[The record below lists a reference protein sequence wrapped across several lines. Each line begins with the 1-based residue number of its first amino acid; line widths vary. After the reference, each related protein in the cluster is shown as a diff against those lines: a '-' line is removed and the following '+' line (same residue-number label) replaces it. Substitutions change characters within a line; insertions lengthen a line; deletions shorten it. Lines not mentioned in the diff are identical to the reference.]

1 MKNQYKRTTESR
13 NIKSTNLDK
22 MTSYEIVKLMNDEDS
37 KIAESIQPSLK
48 DISSLIDNLIV
59 SFNKGGRLI
68 YVGAGTSGRL
78 GVLDASECPPTFSTD
93 YEKVVGLI
101 AGGKDAMFRAV
112 ENFEDSPEAAV
123 KDLKELALSDKDFLI
138 GIAASG
144 STPYVLGALKYAK
157 EVKANSGT
165 ISCNIDSEISK
176 YSNHP
181 IEMNL
186 GAEVLT
192 GSTRLKAGTAT
203 KMILNMI
210 STASMVGIGKVYQNY
225 MVDLKAS
232 NNKLKKRSE
241 NIVME
246 VTGVNRN
253 QARKRLMACDWDV
266 KVTIFSILTDT
277 TSDHAIEKLEASN
290 GFLRRALD
298 LEKGETY

>member
-1 MKNQYKRTTESR
+1 
-13 NIKSTNLDK
+13 
-22 MTSYEIVKLMNDEDS
+22 
-37 KIAESIQPSLK
+37 
-48 DISSLIDNLIV
+48 
-59 SFNKGGRLI
+59 
-68 YVGAGTSGRL
+68 
-78 GVLDASECPPTFSTD
+78 
-93 YEKVVGLI
+93 
-101 AGGKDAMFRAV
+101 
-112 ENFEDSPEAAV
+112 
-123 KDLKELALSDKDFLI
+123 
-138 GIAASG
+138 
-144 STPYVLGALKYAK
+144 
-157 EVKANSGT
+157 
-165 ISCNIDSEISK
+165 
-176 YSNHP
+176 
-181 IEMNL
+181 
-186 GAEVLT
+186 
-192 GSTRLKAGTAT
+192 
-203 KMILNMI
+203 MI

>member
-1 MKNQYKRTTESR
+1 MK
-13 NIKSTNLDK
+13 
-22 MTSYEIVKLMNDEDS
+22 
-37 KIAESIQPSLK
+37 
-48 DISSLIDNLIV
+48 
-59 SFNKGGRLI
+59 
-68 YVGAGTSGRL
+68 
-78 GVLDASECPPTFSTD
+78 
-93 YEKVVGLI
+93 KVVGLI

-112 ENFEDSPEAAV
+112 ENFEDSPEAAA
-123 KDLKELALSDKDFLI
+123 KDLKELGLSDKDFLI

-157 EVKANSGT
+157 ELRANTGT
-165 ISCNIDSEISK
+165 ISCNINSEISK

-181 IEMNL
+181 IEIDL
-186 GAEVLT
+186 GTEILT

-232 NNKLKKRSE
+232 NNKLKRRSE

-246 VTGVNRN
+246 VTDVDRN
-253 QARKRLMACDWDV
+253 QARNGLVACNWDV
-266 KVTIFSILTDT
+266 KVTIFSILTGKT
-277 TSDHAIEKLEASN
+277 PEQAGEKLKSSN
-290 GFLRRALD
+290 GFLRIALD